1 MFVCVCLCVLLQDAI
16 ARRAAVRARADASV
30 DSVLVRILWALRTM
44 LTDHDTNKA
53 AFGVD
58 GIPAA
63 MLVLGLPY
71 PEMQEAAMAVLVAAV
86 SDVPSN
92 CRKLLHDTDGLA
104 SLIAIAEGRVP
115 GTPAPTDSKP
125 SAKVSQRA
133 AYPSR

>member
-1 MFVCVCLCVLLQDAI
+1 MCVCLCVLLQDAI